1 MPANQTARE
10 EIQYMDPRSLTPYS
24 KNPRKNESAIPMVAK
39 SIHDFGFRSPIIVDE
54 NLVVINGHTRLAA
67 ALSLNL
73 EEVPVIVAK
82 DLTPSQVKAFRLAD
96 NKVAE
101 YSEWDEDLLQEEL
114 NDLEDIFS
122 MADYGFL
129 DNEEL
134 EDEKEAAE
142 DNYEPDVPAEPKA
155 HLGDIYQLG
164 NNRLMCGSSTD
175 PADMQKLLNGA
186 VMDLVVTDP
195 PYNVNYGANTDAQE
209 KYGKSKGNGRR
220 ILNDNMS
227 EGAFY
232 DFLLDFYQNML
243 GALKE
248 GGAYYIFHSDTEGL
262 NFRKALEDAGG
273 QTKQTLI
280 WVKNSMVLGRQDYQ
294 WQHEPC
300 LYGWK
305 PGAGHY
311 FTPERTHTTV
321 IDDKIEPEKMTK
333 AELVT
338 WAQSV
343 LANMPE
349 TTIVRENKPKANDLH
364 PTMKPV
370 KLIGRL
376 VMNSS
381 MKGEN
386 VLDCFGGSGSTLIAC
401 EQLMRPCY
409 MMELDPRYVDVI
421 IDRWE
426 KLTGGKAELVQRR
439 D

>member
-1 MPANQTARE
+1 
-10 EIQYMDPRSLTPYS
+10 
-24 KNPRKNESAIPMVAK
+24 
-39 SIHDFGFRSPIIVDE
+39 
-54 NLVVINGHTRLAA
+54 
-67 ALSLNL
+67 
-73 EEVPVIVAK
+73 
-82 DLTPSQVKAFRLAD
+82 
-96 NKVAE
+96 
-101 YSEWDEDLLQEEL
+101 
-114 NDLEDIFS
+114 
-122 MADYGFL
+122 
-129 DNEEL
+129 
-134 EDEKEAAE
+134 
-142 DNYEPDVPAEPKA
+142 
-155 HLGDIYQLG
+155 
-164 NNRLMCGSSTD
+164 
-175 PADMQKLLNGA
+175 
-186 VMDLVVTDP
+186 
-195 PYNVNYGANTDAQE
+195 
-209 KYGKSKGNGRR
+209 
-220 ILNDNMS
+220 
-227 EGAFY
+227 
-232 DFLLDFYQNML
+232 
-243 GALKE
+243 
-248 GGAYYIFHSDTEGL
+248 
-262 NFRKALEDAGG
+262 
-273 QTKQTLI
+273 
-280 WVKNSMVLGRQDYQ
+280 MVLGRQDYQ